1 MKAQFVDRNGLL
13 KPIGMFFILLGMFL
27 LILLL
32 YVCCCQENLFAQSG
46 GTFID
51 DHYTYSFSEPEATI
65 VYVRYKKPE
74 RIVGTIEPSV
84 DINQLSSQL
93 MMDNADNFG
102 ASIAYT
108 GEEEDPIDRKSERK
122 GKKGIMKIKMKDAI
136 KDEEIRVIKD

>member
-1 MKAQFVDRNGLL
+1 MKTQLIDRNGLL

-46 GTFID
+46 TFID

-65 VYVRYKKPE
+65 VYVRYKRPE
-74 RIVGTIEPSV
+74 RIIRTIEPSV

-93 MMDNADNFG
+93 IMRNTPYFKAPIEYTEEVDDF
-102 ASIAYT
+102 IAK
-108 GEEEDPIDRKSERK
+108 KSEK
-122 GKKGIMKIKMKDAI
+122 NGKKGIMRIKMKTAI
-136 KDEEIRVIKD
+136 KNEELIIKQD

>member
-1 MKAQFVDRNGLL
+1 MKTQLIDRNGLL

-46 GTFID
+46 TFID

-74 RIVGTIEPSV
+74 RIIRTIEPSA

-93 MMDNADNFG
+93 MMHNTVSFG
-102 ASIAYT
+102 SPIVYAKGVDIP
-108 GEEEDPIDRKSERK
+108 EDHKTDGK
-122 GKKGIMKIKMKDAI
+122 GKKGIMKIKMKSAI
-136 KDEEIRVIKD
+136 KNEDVVVKQD

>member
-1 MKAQFVDRNGLL
+1 MKTQLIDRNGLL

-46 GTFID
+46 TFVD

-74 RIVGTIEPSV
+74 RIIRTIEPSV

-93 MMDNADNFG
+93 MMRNAYNLRG
-102 ASIAYT
+102 PIAYT
-108 GEEEDPIDRKSERK
+108 EQVDNPIDKKSEKK
-122 GKKGIMKIKMKDAI
+122 GKKGIMKIEMKSAI
-136 KDEEIRVIKD
+136 KNEDVVVK

>member
-1 MKAQFVDRNGLL
+1 MKTQLIDRNGLL

-46 GTFID
+46 TFVD

-74 RIVGTIEPSV
+74 RIIRTIEPSV

-93 MMDNADNFG
+93 MMRNTPNFR
-102 ASIAYT
+102 APIAYT
-108 GEEEDPIDRKSERK
+108 EKVDDPIDKKSEKK
-122 GKKGIMKIKMKDAI
+122 GKKGIMKIKMKTAI
-136 KDEEIRVIKD
+136 KNEEVIIKQD